1 MSAMTSTHKQA
12 NKSSTDKDR
21 LIQGSNVLRTS
32 TLKKPD
38 PLEIIQRVRTNPDLI
53 TQTDA
58 IYLQSLIGNRAVV
71 KLLSDSKNKNVI
83 NKKENTEE
91 PSALA
96 APKENKQV
104 ISDKPNNETSQDGA
118 KVNHLSDDSKQE
130 TLNNSEPQKQEPVE
144 LKAETAK
151 NQSTEASAVQENKA
165 HGSESQLNVQSESA
179 TPVIENKVNDTV
191 QGTETIPEIQEDG
204 LNDSKKDKVADLDLQ
219 KDSVPTENS
228 NQITSSEGN
237 SQQTSDSVADLGSSP
252 LMAHKEKAPSK
263 PLTVSIKAEEPG
275 GILGQ
280 LEDAPPAAIF
290 DAYSQAVSASSEALN
305 NQKQKTEDILPE
317 VPAPTGLEPTQSAG
331 KAGNALNPINH
342 TIPQKF
348 KSEKSGGG
356 VYEGLPGEFNIG
368 SQAED
373 DPEAIMV
380 QARSY
385 SGAAPQIGMTG
396 EADPSQMEGFKAEA
410 TQSVQA
416 AKQAEL
422 AQVSNDFGENNILPQ
437 LDNTTLKAQTTIQG
451 VTPPAAE
458 AMQTIKISQDIADRI
473 NQPLSSTLKSQI
485 GAKREEYNKGKAK
498 FDADVIAA
506 KSDTD
511 EQISQQKAE
520 AREKQLNEQNKAK
533 AEVEGL
539 RGEWRSEIDGA
550 VAEYDQKANAASQE
564 KSRDIGEIKTQK
576 EGEVQEELDKAD
588 TEAQKE
594 YKAAKAEVDEK
605 KKEGE
610 KDDRSWF
617 EKGLDWVKEKA
628 QQAIDSIKKAVS
640 FIFDNLKKAVKFI
653 FDKAKEAAMKIIE
666 AGRKLIVGLIKE
678 LGNFLKGLVKVVF
691 ARFPEI
697 ANKICS
703 KIDQVVNKAIDA
715 VNKAADLLKKG
726 VTAALNLLAKSLD
739 GLFGAIQ
746 SIYNGII
753 SSIGKML
760 NGGFK
765 EIFFKVLEAAQIA
778 AEIAAAFATGGGS
791 ILAQI
796 AIWLGKTLPELLR
809 KVTAVLGFVDTIR
822 NFKADDIKQFLNP
835 MKVGEFLVK
844 GLFGELS
851 PLNQVEAGAEGKE
864 ESPKDGGKAKGLM
877 KVFQILSGV
886 FKMLKGVYNKV
897 AGAINKVL
905 PAINIS
911 SKPWFD
917 MFSMIYAGAVKA
929 MEVVKNPAE
938 ALTEGVQKL
947 KEAVTTFFK
956 GIKSK
961 VVETA
966 SGIKEKVMLL
976 GKPAQLM
983 KLLAN
988 KAVDMVLNFIITHP
1002 PSALIKAAFKVIE
1015 AASGKSII
1023 ELVRQHIPFAD
1034 KLINR
1039 IAESGPVAGLLKPL
1053 EGPVNRVGGMI
1064 DEVSGK
1070 AASMV
1075 DESEQK
1081 SVTLFGSG
1089 AKVLKE
1095 FAGNTLGNKNAPS
1108 SGGSKK
1114 GGGILGVVKSG
1125 IHTRL
1130 LALGQMLLQ
1139 KGKSILN
1146 TSVNKI
1152 KGLFIG
1158 PKVDFKI
1165 GSENHHLWVEKR
1177 GSKAV
1182 VMMASEEDELMDK
1195 IEKISV
1201 DSEKVKTVN
1210 LLRGAIRDTELEAIK
1225 NSNSEGKKQ
1234 AIEQKLNICKRLVT
1248 EIGSDI
1254 QGISKAG
1261 DDIPRISQIV
1271 VKFKRNPKHDATEFE
1286 RQLKGQEKGLNSL
1299 FVYEFLQNRDRYIKE
1314 GRASEGNAAQKVARE
1329 KAYLD
1334 KVDELRENDLSRK
1347 EAEKQASEWIKGQA
1361 ALHNPDQI
1369 AGGNPLDITGIGD
1382 TRINSSIGSQ
1392 WKNKIGE
1399 FDKKVR
1405 DVAAKMTE
1413 KERKSTKLNVKLS
1426 Y

>member
-1 MSAMTSTHKQA
+1 MERRTDMSAMTSTHKQA

-21 LIQGSNVLRTS
+21 LIQGSNVLRT

-58 IYLQSLIGNRAVV
+58 IYLQSVIGNRAVV
-71 KLLSDSKNKNVI
+71 KLLSGSKNNNVI
-83 NKKENTEE
+83 NKKEDAKE
-91 PSALA
+91 PSAPT

-130 TLNNSEPQKQEPVE
+130 TLNNAQPQKHEPVE

-151 NQSTEASAVQENKA
+151 NQSTEASAAQENKA
-165 HGSESQLNVQSESA
+165 DGSESQLNLQSESA
-179 TPVIENKVNDTV
+179 TPVIENKVDDTV
-191 QGTETIPEIQEDG
+191 QGTETIPEIQEAG
-204 LNDSKKDKVADLDLQ
+204 LNDSKDKAADLDLQ

-228 NQITSSEGN
+228 NQITVSEGN
-237 SQQTSDSVADLGSSP
+237 LQQTSASVADLGSSP
-252 LMAHKEKAPSK
+252 LMADKQKAPSK
-263 PLTVSIKAEEPG
+263 PLTASIKAEDPG

-280 LEDAPPAAIF
+280 LEDAPPAVIF

-317 VPAPTGLEPTQSAG
+317 MPAPTGLEPTNSAR
-331 KAGNALNPINH
+331 KAENALNQVNH
-342 TIPQKF
+342 TMPQKF
-348 KSEKSGGG
+348 KSEKSGGA

-373 DPEAIMV
+373 DPEAIMA
-380 QARSY
+380 QARLY

-410 TQSVQA
+410 AQSVQA
-416 AKQAEL
+416 ARQAEL
-422 AQVSNDFGENNILPQ
+422 AQASNDFGENNILPQ
-437 LDNTTLKAQTTIQG
+437 PDNTTLKAQTVIQG

-458 AMQTIKISQDIADRI
+458 AMQTINISQDIADRI
-473 NQPLSSTLKSQI
+473 NQPLSSTIKSQL
-485 GAKREEYNKGKAK
+485 GAKRDEYQKGKAK
-498 FDADVIAA
+498 FDADVIVA

-511 EQISQQKAE
+511 ERISQQKAE

-550 VAEYDQKANAASQE
+550 VAEYDQKANTASLE

-594 YKAAKAEVDEK
+594 YKVAKAEADEK

-678 LGNFLKGLVKVVF
+678 LGNFLKGLVKVMF

-715 VNKAADLLKKG
+715 VNKTADLLKKG
-726 VTAALNLLAKSLD
+726 VTAALNLLAKTLD

-746 SIYNGII
+746 SLYNGII

-851 PLNQVEAGAEGKE
+851 PLNQVEAGSEGKE

-1015 AASGKSII
+1015 SASGKSII

-1034 KLINR
+1034 KLINK

-1095 FAGNTLGNKNAPS
+1095 FAGNTLGNKSAPS

-1114 GGGILGVVKSG
+1114 SGGILGVVKSG

-1139 KGKSILN
+1139 KGKSILQ

-1152 KGLFIG
+1152 KGLIG
-1158 PKVDFKI
+1158 PKVGFKI
-1165 GSENHHLWVEKR
+1165 GSESHHLWVEKR
-1177 GSKAV
+1177 GAKAV

-1210 LLRGAIRDTELEAIK
+1210 LLRGAIRDTESEAIK
-1225 NSNSEGKKQ
+1225 SSNPEGKKQ
-1234 AIEQKLNICKRLVT
+1234 AVEQKLNICKKHVI

-1254 QGISKAG
+1254 EGISEAGKKGPWEEIDRFRKAKGLEPLG
-1261 DDIPRISQIV
+1261 DRVPVRGDKLETVAFVEVNGNKVFGVNSSLLSGESKDLGRDF
-1271 VKFKRNPKHDATEFE
+1271 FKVMK
-1286 RQLKGQEKGLNSL
+1286 EKGLL
-1299 FVYEFLQNRDRYIKE
+1299 
-1314 GRASEGNAAQKVARE
+1314 GNAKHYGGGEAQVLTHAEAHALMRAWKKTGGHLGDEVVLYVDRLTCANCQKYLPEVREAMGIKILKV
-1329 KAYLD
+1329 
-1334 KVDELRENDLSRK
+1334 
-1347 EAEKQASEWIKGQA
+1347 ITKG
-1361 ALHNPDQI
+1361 
-1369 AGGNPLDITGIGD
+1369 G
-1382 TRINSSIGSQ
+1382 
-1392 WKNKIGE
+1392 
-1399 FDKKVR
+1399 
-1405 DVAAKMTE
+1405 AK
-1413 KERKSTKLNVKLS
+1413 LIL
-1426 Y
+1426 